1 MFAGELK
8 KQPKEEPVDEPE
20 NTQEHESH
28 PLSTWFE
35 WPVLLLCL
43 SMFLIVPLY
52 FIGFSQSEW
61 REGFIP
67 VRTVNAEYKLVFWL
81 GHASIVVGLAF
92 VALHLKRRFLALPRA
107 LLIFLGLFLG
117 SVLLSTVFAHNVQR
131 AWVSSLLWHFVPVLF
146 ALSLAHLNWTR
157 EKISFCLG
165 SLLLGGLASCLVLM
179 DQHYRWTDWSHALP
193 RVGLAGL
200 IYNKNFAAE
209 YHAPLLP
216 LAVSLVFFV
225 RSPFLKFSL
234 VASVLLVFLPALA
247 LSTARGACYSMI
259 IGCLGSC
266 VPFIGLKLA
275 SSTAPALSFKP
286 FKTSFAALIG
296 LATLLP
302 LYIYSSN
309 IWKEFEVSNS
319 RARYIP
325 PVSSGASIEAVE
337 FNSVLER
344 GFEDGNV
351 QRRLALWQDA
361 LLATLS
367 SDFLLGKGT
376 DHYELHFHES
386 AKVSDQTTGA
396 TLVRFAHND
405 YVQVLYENGFIG
417 LVGFLGIWGWTL
429 RRGFL
434 YCVAKARKDERR
446 GLGLMMGLLA
456 SALVFLLEAFF
467 EFPTRSPCALM
478 VGWTLIGLTW
488 GLLLKEETFS
498 GKPLTS
504 VRLTP
509 PLNLALGALGLFIA
523 PYGCLLA
530 RDLFWANVYH
540 VQGRVAGDY
549 GEKDKSLKFHRK
561 AISYAPWEHHSRKF
575 ECYYLLTH
583 TKQIPVAI
591 EAIERTLEVHPGC
604 LAAHQNKVA
613 VFLNTGRQEEAWK
626 AYLQMKKAAPYHP
639 YTRLESEKFSQRK

>member
-20 NTQEHESH
+20 KTQEHEPLPL
-28 PLSTWFE
+28 PLSAWVE
-35 WPVLLLCL
+35 WPMLLLCL

-92 VALHLKRRFLALPRA
+92 VALHLKRRFLALPRG

-157 EKISFCLG
+157 KKISFCLG

-179 DQHYRWTDWSHALP
+179 DQHYRWTDWSWRLP
-193 RVGLAGL
+193 MHTPSIPAGI
-200 IYNKNFAAE
+200 IYNHNFAAE

-216 LAVSLVFFV
+216 LGLGLVFFL
-225 RSPFLKFSL
+225 RSKPLKVAL
-234 VASVLLVFLPALA
+234 VLCLVMVFLPSIA
-247 LSTARGACYSMI
+247 LSLARGAWLSLIVACVIATAASYLLAFAVRKRDSNNCFQ
-259 IGCLGSC
+259 IGFIPMAFLSLSVALPVCIYTSTYWKKN
-266 VPFIGLKLA
+266 VPREEKSPPGIPTESVELKKIVEI
-275 SSTAPALSFKP
+275 TAPEK
-286 FKTSFAALIG
+286 G
-296 LATLLP
+296 
-302 LYIYSSN
+302 
-309 IWKEFEVSNS
+309 
-319 RARYIP
+319 
-325 PVSSGASIEAVE
+325 G
-337 FNSVLER
+337 
-344 GFEDGNV
+344 
-351 QRRLALWQDA
+351 RRLGLWKDA
-361 LLATLS
+361 LLASLS

-405 YVQVLYENGFIG
+405 YVQILYENGFIG
-417 LVGFLGIWGWTL
+417 LAGFLGIWGWTL

-434 YCVAKARKDERR
+434 SCVAKARKGER
-446 GLGLMMGLLA
+446 GELGLMMGLLA
-456 SALVFLLEAFF
+456 STLVFLLEAFF

-478 VGWTLIGLTW
+478 VGWTLLGLTW
-488 GLLLKEETFS
+488 GLLLKEKPT
-498 GKPLTS
+498 GKPLNS
-504 VRLTP
+504 VRP
-509 PLNLALGALGLFIA
+509 NPSLNLGIGALGLFII
-523 PYGCLLA
+523 PCGCLLA
-530 RDLFWANVYH
+530 KNLFWTNVYH
-540 VQGRVAGDY
+540 VQGRVAGDA
-549 GEKDKSLKFHRK
+549 GDKDKSLRFHRM
-561 AISYAPWEHHSRKF
+561 AISFAPWEHHSRKF

-583 TKQIPVAI
+583 TKQIPDAI

-604 LAAHQNKVA
+604 LAAHQNKIA
-613 VFLNTGRQEEAWK
+613 VFLNTGRREDAWK
-626 AYLQMKKAAPYHP
+626 AYLQMEKAAPYHH
-639 YTRLESEKFSQRK
+639 YTDLESKKFIHRK